1 MNGVGLGRQT
11 GADDDA
17 HTRTAPFSLGGQ
29 VWDSPTAFKLVS
41 FLKNCLDNNTYRN
54 VSSVKDPFR
63 ESRTDSAGVSLPE
76 EGRKGWKEVSG
87 VSFRRKRIL
96 QHDTRCRSFLLLVHV
111 SRQLWPEAEER
122 KKHFC
127 TNCPR
132 KRKNYFKM

>member
-1 MNGVGLGRQT
+1 MESDSADRQ
-11 GADDDA
+11 
-17 HTRTAPFSLGGQ
+17 APTTPLIHVQHHFRWGGQ
-29 VWDSPTAFKLVS
+29 VWDLPTALRVKVIVG
-41 FLKNCLDNNTYRN
+41 NCLDTNFYRN
-54 VSSVKDPFR
+54 VSSVRDPFR

-127 TNCPR
+127 TNYPR